1 MASLV
6 GRHSYVLNLAVA
18 WLSRAVHD
26 DPNDREKTSVNFRYD
41 FTAARRHGEFNVE
54 NRDRD
59 EIVVARHMES
69 GTAPLTVWDGALR
82 RFSELARENGFTGI
96 VSYTPPAY
104 ATYGGQLK
112 LADPSL
118 APLLVSFD
126 EAQRR
131 YLAERTASDGLLF
144 FDLTPALRAAAA
156 HPDSTGLLYGPV
168 HVHLTARG
176 NEVVADA
183 LSRFLEERGLV
194 RAAPP

>member
-1 MASLV
+1 
-6 GRHSYVLNLAVA
+6 
-18 WLSRAVHD
+18 
-26 DPNDREKTSVNFRYD
+26 
-41 FTAARRHGEFNVE
+41 
-54 NRDRD
+54 
-59 EIVVARHMES
+59 MES

-131 YLAERTASDGLLF
+131 YFAERTASDGLLF

-183 LSRFLEERGLV
+183 LSRFLEDEGWFAPRRHRDRRCPGERSPCRLTTATAV
-194 RAAPP
+194 LRAATADRVASAYRTSATVTPCDSSAALSVASGAMSSP